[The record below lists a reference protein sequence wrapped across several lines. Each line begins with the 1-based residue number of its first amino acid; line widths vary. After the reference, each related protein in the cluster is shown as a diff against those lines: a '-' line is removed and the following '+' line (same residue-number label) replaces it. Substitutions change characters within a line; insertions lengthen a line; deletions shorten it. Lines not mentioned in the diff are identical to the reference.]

1 MLSRLSDRLFI
12 FALVLFI
19 VGGLVFNSSKSSAA
33 ILFNRSVVLS
43 SVLPSAAASYDFEFD
58 IPTSAVIGSI
68 EFEYCSNSP
77 DFYTSCIPPAGLDA
91 SAAVLLSQFG
101 NTGFSIDTANSNASR
116 IVLTRTPAA
125 GSMVTSGYTFDNII
139 NPSSAGPST
148 FVRISTYASVDGTG
162 PSSDRGAVA
171 FSIQNIF
178 NVGAFVPPFL
188 RLCVGITVAPDCS
201 EMNGSSIDLGTLSS
215 TQARF
220 AQSQFATAT
229 NDPTGYVV
237 FALGNTMTSG
247 NNTIPAMP
255 NQAASLP
262 GTGQF
267 GINLRANLI
276 PGVGQDPVGLG
287 TALPTANY
295 NLPNRFMYLDGDS
308 IATSPINSDYNRMT
322 VSYLVNIPSSQPAG
336 IYATTITYLALV
348 QF

>member
-1 MLSRLSDRLFI
+1 MFNRLSGRLFLLAMM
-12 FALVLFI
+12 FFI
-19 VGGLVFNSSKSSAA
+19 AGSLIFNSSPGSAA

-43 SVLPSAAASYDFEFD
+43 SVLPSATASYGFEFD
-58 IPTSAVIGSI
+58 IPTSSVIGSI
-68 EFEYCSNSP
+68 DFEYCANSP
-77 DFYTSCIPPAGLDA
+77 DFFSPCTPPVGLDV
-91 SAAVLLSQFG
+91 SAAILLSQFG
-101 NTGFSIDTANSNASR
+101 NTGFSIDTANSSSSR
-116 IVLTRTPAA
+116 IVLTRVPAA
-125 GSMVTSGYTFDNII
+125 GSIVQSGYTFDNIT
-139 NPSSAGPST
+139 NPSSVSPSI
-148 FVRISTYASVDGTG
+148 FVRISTYASADGSG

-171 FSIQNIF
+171 FSIQNVF

-201 EMNGSSIDLGTLSS
+201 EMNGDSIDLGTLSS

-237 FALGNTMTSG
+237 VALGNTMTSG
-247 NNTIPAMP
+247 NNIIPAMP

-295 NLPNRFMYLDGDS
+295 NLPNRFMYLDGDN

-322 VSYLVNIPSSQPAG
+322 VSYLVNIPASQPAG